1 MARDASFFKHTSSH
15 HGGNQVFL
23 SVVHATHNQTINIMS
38 QENKNQQQNLNIDVT
53 PEVAKGVYSNLAIIS
68 HSPSEIVLDFAQMLP
83 GTPNANVRS
92 RIIMS
97 PIHAK
102 RLLVALR
109 DNIDKYE
116 DQFGTIVDPA
126 QSTVPF
132 DMNTVGKA

>member
-1 MARDASFFKHTSSH
+1 
-15 HGGNQVFL
+15 
-23 SVVHATHNQTINIMS
+23 MS